1 MNPGICALSAVPVRA
16 EPSDKAELVTELLFG
31 ECYQVLLTQGSWMQV
46 QLAADQYLGWIDVK
60 QHTSVSS
67 EYYAEW
73 CAQDHPRA
81 LDVVQA
87 VSDATTKIPLTL
99 GCRLPFFDGMNV
111 RVGDRK
117 YFFNGTAT
125 NPTATPDAPRQAAL
139 LRKIALMYLKAP
151 YVWGGKS
158 IFGLD
163 CSGLTQQLFG
173 LVGVQLPR
181 DARQQI
187 DRGQPVHFVT
197 QAHLGDLAFFENAE
211 GRIVHVGLILEE
223 SQILH
228 AHGEVRIDPLDHNGI
243 FNRDQQRY
251 THKLRLIKRLLPE

>member
-1 MNPGICALSAVPVRA
+1 MSAVPVRA
-16 EPSDKAELVTELLFG
+16 EPSDKTELVTELLFG

-46 QLAADQYLGWIDVK
+46 QLAADQYVGWIDVK
-60 QHTSVSS
+60 QHTPVSP
-67 EYYAEW
+67 EYYAAW

-117 YFFNGTAT
+117 YFYNGTAT
-125 NPTATPDAPRQAAL
+125 NPSAPPDAARQATL
-139 LRKIALMYLKAP
+139 LRKTAVMYLKAP

-158 IFGLD
+158 VFGLD
-163 CSGLTQQLFG
+163 CSGMTQQLFG
-173 LVGVQLPR
+173 LIGIQLPR

-187 DRGQPVHFVT
+187 DLGRPVHFVA
-197 QAHLGDLAFFENAE
+197 QARAGDLAFFDNAE
-211 GRIVHVGLILEE
+211 GRIVHVGLLLDDN
-223 SQILH
+223 QIMH
-228 AHGEVRIDPLDHNGI
+228 SHGEVRIDSLDHNGI
-243 FNRDQQRY
+243 YNRDQQRY